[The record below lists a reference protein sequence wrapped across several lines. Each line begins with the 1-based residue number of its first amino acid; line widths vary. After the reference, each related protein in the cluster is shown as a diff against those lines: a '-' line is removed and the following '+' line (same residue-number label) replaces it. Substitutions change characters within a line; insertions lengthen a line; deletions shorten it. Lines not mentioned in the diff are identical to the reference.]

1 MTLHIFN
8 PEHDIAL
15 AANLSNFTA
24 PHAGRQL
31 RNDLGFLPALW
42 AQEGDQ
48 ILVQHEESALK
59 AYRRV
64 CHRLV
69 KLGIKKIEN
78 GELRMENYDMFKSGN
93 GSGCGNHNSQLSTL
107 IATPHSDRWSE
118 NCKLSISPWGW
129 DKAIRRELE
138 RMGVEASLL
147 PTVEQIEQIRQ
158 LSHRRTSAQLLPLL
172 QMEGTV
178 GEAFECTTVEEVM
191 ELMQRYGRLV
201 LKAPWSS
208 SGRGVRFCD
217 AERLNNKEKIIN
229 NNDAQMAWVT
239 NILKA
244 QGSIMAEPYYN
255 KVRDFGMEFEADAEG
270 RIHYLGL
277 SLFHT
282 VNGAYV
288 GNILAT
294 ESVKCEMISR
304 YVPVCLLDLIKQK
317 ITEQL
322 RLPGYVGP
330 FGIDMMIVKPGE
342 GNHNSQ
348 LSILN
353 SQLSIVNC
361 QLGLHPCVEINLRRT
376 MGHVAL
382 SISPTDDDIRGVM
395 RVIYDRD
402 HYKLKINKLR

>member
-1 MTLHIFN
+1 MHEINTNRRMTLHIFN

-42 AQEGDQ
+42 AQEGDRV
-48 ILVQHEESALK
+48 LVQHEESALK

-69 KLGIKKIEN
+69 KLGVSLITNYEFQIPKFTTHSSEIVIRN
-78 GELRMENYDMFKSGN
+78 SEL
-93 GSGCGNHNSQLSTL
+93 T
-107 IATPHSDRWSE
+107 
-118 NCKLSISPWGW
+118 SIQPWGW
-129 DKAIRRELE
+129 DRAIRRELE

-147 PTVEQIEQIRQ
+147 PAVEQIEQIRQ

-178 GEAFECTTVEEVM
+178 GEAFECTAVEEVT

-217 AERLNNKEKIIN
+217 AARLVNNEELIMN
-229 NNDAQMAWVT
+229 NWVRNVIKT
-239 NILKA
+239 

-255 KVRDFGMEFEADAEG
+255 KVKDFGMEFEADAEG

-294 ESVKCEMISR
+294 EIVKREMISR
-304 YVPVCLLDLIKQK
+304 YIPISLLDSVKQR
-317 ITEQL
+317 IVE
-322 RLPGYVGP
+322 RLHLDGYVGP
-330 FGIDMMIVKPGE
+330 FGIDMMIVKSIGN
-342 GNHNSQ
+342 GNH
-348 LSILN
+348 N

-382 SISPTDDDIRGVM
+382 NISPTDDDIRAVM
-395 RVIYDRD
+395 RVIYDGN

>member
-42 AQEGDQ
+42 AREGDQ

-59 AYRRV
+59 AYHRV

-69 KLGIKKIEN
+69 KLGVSLITN
-78 GELRMENYDMFKSGN
+78 YELRIPKFTTHSSEFGIR
-93 GSGCGNHNSQLSTL
+93 NSEFS
-107 IATPHSDRWSE
+107 
-118 NCKLSISPWGW
+118 SIQPWGW
-129 DKAIRRELE
+129 DRAIRRELE
-138 RMGVEASLL
+138 RMGMDASLL
-147 PTVEQIEQIRQ
+147 PDDAQIEQIRQ
-158 LSHRRTSAQLLPLL
+158 LSHRRTSAQLLPQL

-178 GEAFECTTVEEVM
+178 GEAFECTTIEQVEE
-191 ELMQRYGRLV
+191 LFQRYGRLV

-217 AERLNNKEKIIN
+217 AARLVNSEERIV
-229 NNDAQMAWVT
+229 NNDAQMAWVR
-239 NILKA
+239 NILKS
-244 QGSIMAEPYYN
+244 QGSIMVEPYYN
-255 KVRDFGMEFEADAEG
+255 KVKDFGMEFEAAADG
-270 RIHYLGL
+270 SIRYLGL

-294 ESVKCEMISR
+294 ESVKRDMISR
-304 YVPVCLLDLIKQK
+304 YIPVCLLDSVKQT
-317 ITEQL
+317 ITDQL

-330 FGIDMMIVKPGE
+330 FGIDMLVVKHPLTS
-342 GNHNSQ
+342 H
-348 LSILN
+348 LSPLT
-353 SQLSIVNC
+353 SY
-361 QLGLHPCVEINLRRT
+361 LHPCVEINLRRT

-382 SISPTDDDIRGVM
+382 SISPTDDDIRAVM
-395 RVIYDRD
+395 RVLYDGS

>member
-15 AANLSNFTA
+15 ASNLSNFTA

-48 ILVQHEESALK
+48 ILVEHEESATK

-69 KLGIKKIEN
+69 KLGIKESLPALN
-78 GELRMENYDMFKSGN
+78 PQF
-93 GSGCGNHNSQLSTL
+93 T
-107 IATPHSDRWSE
+107 ATKQAVYRQETHS
-118 NCKLSISPWGW
+118 IQPWGW
-129 DKAIRRELE
+129 DRAIRRELE
-138 RMGVEASLL
+138 RMGFAEPLL
-147 PTVEQIEQIRQ
+147 PSPDEIDQIR
-158 LSHRRTSAQLLPLL
+158 LMSHRRTSARLLPLL

-178 GEAFECTTVEEVM
+178 GEAFECTSLEQVN
-191 ELMQRYGRLV
+191 ELFQRYGRLV

-217 AERLNNKEKIIN
+217 AARLNDKGEMIN
-229 NNDAQMAWVT
+229 ENWVR
-239 NILKA
+239 NVIAL

-255 KVRDFGMEFEADAEG
+255 KVKDFGMEFEADAEG
-270 RIHYLGL
+270 QIHYLGL

-294 ESVKCEMISR
+294 ENAKHEIISR
-304 YVPVCLLDLIKQK
+304 YVSDELLDRIKQNV
-317 ITEQL
+317 IECL
-322 RLPGYVGP
+322 CLSDYVGP
-330 FGIDMMIVKPGE
+330 FGIDMMITKE
-342 GNHNSQ
+342 
-348 LSILN
+348 
-353 SQLSIVNC
+353 
-361 QLGLHPCVEINLRRT
+361 GLHPCVEINLRRT

-395 RVIYDRD
+395 RVVYNGG

>member
-42 AQEGDQ
+42 AQEGDRV
-48 ILVQHEESALK
+48 LVQHEESAFK

-138 RMGVEASLL
+138 RNGVPVSLL
-147 PTVEQIEQIRQ
+147 PAAEQIEQIRQ

-178 GEAFECTTVEEVM
+178 GEAFECTTIEQVEE
-191 ELMQRYGRLV
+191 LHRRYGRLV

-217 AERLNNKEKIIN
+217 AERLNEKGEMRNEKWARNVI
-229 NNDAQMAWVT
+229 AS
-239 NILKA
+239 

-270 RIHYLGL
+270 HIRYLGL

-282 VNGAYV
+282 VNGAYE

-294 ESVKCEMISR
+294 EIVKREMISR
-304 YVPVCLLDLIKQK
+304 YIPVSFLDSIKQR
-317 ITEQL
+317 IVE
-322 RLPGYVGP
+322 RLHLDGYVGP
-330 FGIDMMIVKPGE
+330 FGIDMMIVKSIGN
-342 GNHNSQ
+342 GNH
-348 LSILN
+348 N

-382 SISPTDDDIRGVM
+382 NISPTDDDIRAVM
-395 RVIYDRD
+395 RVIYDGN